1 MKLTG
6 WWNWNHLRDAEKANG
21 SEKKNIFSL
30 YFIHMFIGVKE
41 ASYQFILAFGS
52 LIHAILP
59 FSLNF
64 KLLELVVNQTIG
76 LHKFLPQHP
85 IWDKLRKELDDTES
99 K

>member
-6 WWNWNHLRDAEKANG
+6 WWNYKHLHDASELNG
-21 SEKKNIFSL
+21 SSKSN
-30 YFIHMFIGVKE
+30 YFVHLGIGLKE
-41 ASYQFILAFGS
+41 AGYQFLLCIASVVHAFIPP
-52 LIHAILP
+52 L
-59 FSLNF
+59 FNF

-85 IWDKLRKELDDTES
+85 IWDKLRKELDDARS